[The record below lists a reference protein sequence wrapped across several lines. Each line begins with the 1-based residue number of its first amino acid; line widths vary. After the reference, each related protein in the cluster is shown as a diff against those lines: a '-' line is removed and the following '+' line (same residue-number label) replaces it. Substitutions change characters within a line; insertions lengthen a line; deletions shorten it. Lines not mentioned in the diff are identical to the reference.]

1 LHARS
6 LKYKETLLAVGHG
19 NREGIVKGL
28 QRIQYKVYNITAE
41 PVSRHANL
49 FKACQKEI

>member
-19 NREGIVKGL
+19 NSEGIVKGL
-28 QRIQYKVYNITAE
+28 QRIQYKVYSITVE
-41 PVSRHANL
+41 PVSLHANL
-49 FKACQKEI
+49 FRASQK